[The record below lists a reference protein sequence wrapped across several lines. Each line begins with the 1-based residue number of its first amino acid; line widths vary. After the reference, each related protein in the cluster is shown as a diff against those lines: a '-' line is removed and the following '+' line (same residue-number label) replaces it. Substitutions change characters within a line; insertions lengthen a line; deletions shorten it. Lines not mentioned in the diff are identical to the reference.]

1 MGDHRCG
8 EHRPVQTSAVVVL
21 GASRKNTAPPPSPPS
36 PPGDI
41 GDPVASL
48 CLDALDND
56 LAKEEALKTASRLRM
71 AVHVLDTEAAALRSV
86 TRLYETD
93 PIARDGFHRT
103 VESIARHKD
112 GRGKLVMTGV
122 GKSGHIAKKLAAT
135 FNSLSLPTVFLNP
148 TDALHGDIGMVGP
161 DDTLLF
167 ITFSGKT
174 PELLGLLPHLN
185 RSSTLVLLT
194 GHSRPRTCDFVK
206 LRPDTILL
214 PAPVHEKETT
224 SFGVAAPTTS
234 TTVAL
239 AVGDALAIA
248 TAQELHSSVASVF
261 TQNHPGGA
269 IGAAFRQDLEETLR
283 DVAIQWEEIPD
294 VLGPESLAADVL
306 REGFDSATKWVRAG
320 NEVASPSRIRRL
332 CRAGAGE
339 NLQKRIGDVEGLMVP
354 RHEMLS
360 ICAGTS
366 IRRAVEFV
374 RNARGAAADEEERMI
389 CGPESILAVLD
400 RGTIVGVLEVG
411 DLLDR
416 PEGL

>member
-1 MGDHRCG
+1 
-8 EHRPVQTSAVVVL
+8 
-21 GASRKNTAPPPSPPS
+21 
-36 PPGDI
+36 
-41 GDPVASL
+41 
-48 CLDALDND
+48 
-56 LAKEEALKTASRLRM
+56 M

-93 PIARDGFHRT
+93 HIARDGFHRT
-103 VESIARHKD
+103 VEAIARHKD
-112 GRGKLVMTGV
+112 GRGKLVTTGV
-122 GKSGHIAKKLAAT
+122 GKSGHIARKLTAT
-135 FNSLSLPTVFLNP
+135 FNSLSLPAVFLNP
-148 TDALHGDIGMVGP
+148 TDALHGDLGMVGP

-174 PELLGLLPHLN
+174 SELLGLLPHLS
-185 RSSTLVLLT
+185 RSPTLVLLT
-194 GHSRPRTCDFVK
+194 GHSRPHTCDFMK

-214 PAPVHEKETT
+214 PAPVHEKEAT

-261 TQNHPGGA
+261 TRNHPGGA
-269 IGAAFRQDLEETLR
+269 IGTAFRQDLEETLR
-283 DVAIQWEEIPD
+283 DVAVPWGDIPD
-294 VLGPESLAADVL
+294 VLAPDSIAADAL
-306 REGFDSATKWVRAG
+306 REGFDSTTKWVRAG

-332 CRAGAGE
+332 CRAGGASE
-339 NLQKRIGDVEGLMVP
+339 VLQKRIGEVEGLMVP

-374 RNARGAAADEEERMI
+374 RNTRGVAADDEARMI

-416 PEGL
+416 PEGS